1 MKKTLALMLSLLL
14 LPTCALAQ
22 ETLCAATVVAGHET
36 ALVSAASGRLADVA
50 VRAGDQI
57 LAGETV
63 FSVEPVRVYADQSGV
78 VAQVNVAPGDIA
90 DAAVERYGA
99 AVYIDPE
106 NRYEVRGS
114 VRSSRNTEENRDL
127 HVGTPVFLRSADRE
141 HSAGGVITAVDGLSI
156 AVQVLGGD
164 LVYTQRVNV
173 YRGSEADSAALL
185 MENVSLSA
193 VQPSAVSVSGTVVS
207 VSVARGDAVRAGD
220 ELFSYVPDV
229 LEPKRRGDAEPTAVK
244 AGETMILTEVRV
256 EPGAAVQKDQ
266 VLALACPADALTLL
280 AYASEEAVSGVS
292 VGDAYTACFEEAG
305 LGEVEATVTQV
316 SWLSQA
322 EGYAVYLAFD
332 ADAPIRLGM
341 HATLSPASGA

>member
-1 MKKTLALMLSLLL
+1 M
-14 LPTCALAQ
+14 
-22 ETLCAATVVAGHET
+22 
-36 ALVSAASGRLADVA
+36 
-50 VRAGDQI
+50 
-57 LAGETV
+57 
-63 FSVEPVRVYADQSGV
+63 
-78 VAQVNVAPGDIA
+78 
-90 DAAVERYGA
+90 
-99 AVYIDPE
+99 
-106 NRYEVRGS
+106 
-114 VRSSRNTEENRDL
+114 
-127 HVGTPVFLRSADRE
+127 
-141 HSAGGVITAVDGLSI
+141 
-156 AVQVLGGD
+156 
-164 LVYTQRVNV
+164 
-173 YRGSEADSAALL
+173 
-185 MENVSLSA
+185 
-193 VQPSAVSVSGTVVS
+193 VS

-341 HATLSPASGA
+341 HATLAPASGA